1 MTLVLFKLFTA
12 PVLILVASLV
22 ARRFGPAIAGW
33 LVALPLTSG
42 PVAALLAVE
51 HGPRFAQLAAEGSLT
66 GMAAQACYAAT
77 YGHLARRGHRWIVCS
92 AAAAVAFVVAGALL
106 IGLHLGIGGG
116 AILAGAALLA
126 ALHAIGRPAA
136 PPRDTATPHW
146 DLPLRMAIAGALV
159 ASLTTIAEVIGPD
172 RAGLM
177 STFPVF
183 ILVLSAFAHQREG
196 PEAARALVRG
206 LVMGLFGFGAFFV
219 TVAVLATRAETAV
232 VFGVATLANLA
243 VHGVALRLLRR
254 RSAAG

>member
-12 PVLILVASLV
+12 PVLILVATLV
-22 ARRFGPAIAGW
+22 GRRFGPAIAGW

-51 HGPRFAQLAAEGSLT
+51 HGPRYAQLAAEGSLS

-92 AAAAVAFVVAGALL
+92 AAAAVAFIAAGALMIGLRPGVVAGA
-106 IGLHLGIGGG
+106 IV
-116 AILAGAALLA
+116 ACAALLA
-126 ALHAIGRPAA
+126 ALYVIGSPAA
-136 PPRDTATPHW
+136 PERDTATPRW
-146 DLPLRMAIAGALV
+146 DLPLRMTIAGALV

-172 RAGLM
+172 RAGLI

-183 ILVLSAFAHQREG
+183 ILVLSAFAHGREG
-196 PEAARALVRG
+196 PDAARALVRG

-219 TVAVLATRAETAV
+219 TVAVLATRAETPVA
-232 VFGVATLANLA
+232 FGIATLANLA
-243 VHGVALRLLRR
+243 IHGIALGVLRR
-254 RSAAG
+254 RSADR